1 MRLWLAGAL
10 AALLLAAGGTGC
22 ATVRGMGEDVETLGK
37 GLKKSSGK
45 EQAPPQESQPQD

>member
-1 MRLWLAGAL
+1 MLTV
-10 AALLLAAGGTGC
+10 LLLAVGAQALTGC

-45 EQAPPQESQPQD
+45 EQVPSQEQSSSPY